1 MTRACALLLV
11 SLSVAAPAT
20 QQPPARDA
28 VLAPTTGNATVSG
41 LVVDDD
47 NPAQPVRRAI
57 VVLAGEGLRPSR
69 GAITDDDGRFVFT
82 GVPHGQFTLSVSRAS
97 FITSMYGAKRPGR
110 PGTAITVTE
119 GARLTD
125 LRIKLWRGAIL
136 AGTLRDETGEPVAGI
151 EVVAIPARPAVAG
164 TLRDDRGE
172 PVQGIEVVAIPAR
185 AAGSLLTLTNNGA
198 LTNELGAFRIFGLE
212 PGTYVVAARPASGG
226 SSPYLAMSDAET
238 DAAFEALRRRTTNQP
253 GVPAPP
259 LPASAPPSQQR
270 PFDYAPIYFPG
281 TAVIG
286 QAQQFMLAAGQA
298 QLGLVFSLQRVSTA
312 LVTGVVSRPDGSP
325 AGGASLQLTAVVP
338 PGPFTGSSKLE
349 LNATAAAD
357 GAFRIA
363 QVTPGDYQLVARA
376 PVDPNAPG
384 TRVGYIGPPSTPQL
398 FAVADLSVSGADI
411 SGLAMSVAPGDSV
424 TGRFVFESAS
434 QKPPA
439 NLTGLRV
446 TLIPESVLPLVSGRG
461 SPANALRL
469 PEPVQTRPDGTFAF
483 GGVAPGRYQL
493 IIGASADFAS
503 WQLKSATAG
512 SRDVLDGLIEI
523 VPGNSSTLVVTYD
536 DRPTSLSGKLETA
549 SGAPASDVFVIA
561 FAADR
566 TLWGP
571 FTRRIKT
578 VRPGVDGSFAFQ
590 GLPAGDYHLSAITD
604 ADPEDWQNPAFL
616 EQLISVS
623 VRIRLIGGQPLV
635 QGLRIGG

>member
-151 EVVAIPARPAVAG
+151 EVVAIPARS
-164 TLRDDRGE
+164 
-172 PVQGIEVVAIPAR
+172 
-185 AAGSLLTLTNNGA
+185 AGSLLTLTNNGA

-298 QLGLVFSLQRVSTA
+298 QLGGRRLAGRALQRNSDHWPA
-312 LVTGVVSRPDGSP
+312 LVRGFAGMPCAARFRAGRPP
-325 AGGASLQLTAVVP
+325 
-338 PGPFTGSSKLE
+338 
-349 LNATAAAD
+349 
-357 GAFRIA
+357 R
-363 QVTPGDYQLVARA
+363 
-376 PVDPNAPG
+376 
-384 TRVGYIGPPSTPQL
+384 
-398 FAVADLSVSGADI
+398 
-411 SGLAMSVAPGDSV
+411 
-424 TGRFVFESAS
+424 
-434 QKPPA
+434 
-439 NLTGLRV
+439 
-446 TLIPESVLPLVSGRG
+446 
-461 SPANALRL
+461 
-469 PEPVQTRPDGTFAF
+469 
-483 GGVAPGRYQL
+483 
-493 IIGASADFAS
+493 
-503 WQLKSATAG
+503 
-512 SRDVLDGLIEI
+512 
-523 VPGNSSTLVVTYD
+523 
-536 DRPTSLSGKLETA
+536 
-549 SGAPASDVFVIA
+549 
-561 FAADR
+561 
-566 TLWGP
+566 
-571 FTRRIKT
+571 
-578 VRPGVDGSFAFQ
+578 
-590 GLPAGDYHLSAITD
+590 
-604 ADPEDWQNPAFL
+604 
-616 EQLISVS
+616 
-623 VRIRLIGGQPLV
+623 
-635 QGLRIGG
+635 